1 MVLVVD
7 SNSFEGQACR
17 VHISSKDIESERE
30 KEKLKTLRMNELLL
44 LLYVL
49 DPTRTATVA
58 HYFRYFMTK
67 EKWRWS

>member
-1 MVLVVD
+1 M
-7 SNSFEGQACR
+7 
-17 VHISSKDIESERE
+17 KERE

-44 LLYVL
+44 LLYVW

-58 HYFRYFMTK
+58 HYFRYFMIK